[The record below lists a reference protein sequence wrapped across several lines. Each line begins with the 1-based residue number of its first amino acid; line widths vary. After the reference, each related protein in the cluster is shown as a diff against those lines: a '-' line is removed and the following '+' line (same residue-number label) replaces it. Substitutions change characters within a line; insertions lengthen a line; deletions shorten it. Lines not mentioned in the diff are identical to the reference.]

1 MNLLNKLF
9 TKKDE
14 DNFNYIFAP
23 VAGEAIALT
32 EVPDAAFAAGEL
44 GNGIGIIPTD
54 GHVYAPANGII
65 DMTFETGHAVSMIA
79 ENGAEVLIHVGIDTV
94 SLGGAPFTALAAP
107 GDRVRGGDALIEAD
121 LAAIRAA
128 GLSPITPV
136 IVTNPECLS
145 ALATGAGEV
154 RGGITAAGSY
164 RVSEK

>member
-94 SLGGAPFTALAAP
+94 KLNGRPFEKMVQTGQKVKK
-107 GDRVRGGDALIEAD
+107 GDLMLIAD
-121 LAAIRAA
+121 LAAIKDA
-128 GLSPITPV
+128 GLSTVTTV
-136 IVTNPECLS
+136 IVHNHANYASFNTFSGKTVTTDDVVIELK
-145 ALATGAGEV
+145 
-154 RGGITAAGSY
+154 I
-164 RVSEK
+164 

>member
-1 MNLLNKLF
+1 MNKQRDLL
-9 TKKDE
+9 
-14 DNFNYIFAP
+14 AP
-23 VAGEAIALT
+23 MSGRLIPLQA
-32 EVPDAAFAAGEL
+32 VPDEVFAGGMLGEGFAVEPPEDAGAV
-44 GNGIGIIPTD
+44 T
-54 GHVYAPANGII
+54 VCAPADGEVIQI
-65 DMTFETGHAVSMIA
+65 AEAGHACTLHTPDGLEILVHI
-79 ENGAEVLIHVGIDTV
+79 GIDTV

-145 ALATGAGEV
+145 ALAMGAGEV